1 MHSILQRL
9 GCKYLLLIV
18 KSNMVK
24 ESLLDYWCELR
35 SRQLDWAFNA
45 YDRLLK
51 TLSPDV
57 QERLR
62 LKNNVADPYV
72 VIFGKTQVGKTTL
85 LLDLMGVEPSK
96 IKIVS
101 DVLRGGREAGK
112 SATATAMEYC
122 RSEAARWGLS
132 IQSNTRWFDST
143 EDITHALGQL
153 RDDME
158 RGCLNVDSPCVV
170 HIPAIF
176 FADASP
182 TTPSVR
188 ILDLPGDHP
197 ALENEQNHVIQV
209 AKTFLPFADLIL
221 LVGKGDDLSFL
232 RPGAIAL
239 PGIEDWQSMPFRFRI
254 VTTYT
259 YSAKSLKDFLRG
271 NENVD
276 SAQVRTR
283 LVEQIE
289 KFGCLNG
296 AAKDINLY
304 FPLEF
309 GASWMNIEKNEPP
322 LYARMAPI
330 IGTLRKELL
339 EQIVNATTPIGRIR
353 NTLNAHLSVKYVQK
367 KKKDVINGE
376 ILKLKKREGTVRS
389 EIELWRK
396 SIEKSQNKLC
406 KVIGTLERNS
416 LENGIGLINM
426 AATEPHFSPPNG
438 YPPSENSKKNDR
450 EILWSVMSR
459 YYRLLESMRLNV
471 VDKENAAYWSRVRR
485 HVSELEIGSIQD
497 VLNDEFFLIHSRLN
511 GYWFDTY
518 LSSSKY
524 NADLRAVHHAGE
536 ASKARLV
543 KLWKNSWFD
552 AVKVV
557 DNELQLEC
565 RNEKMKIKSDS
576 EEKDSFTRQLCDI
589 ENEVYLKNTEL
600 ECIRR
605 NGEEDLVRCNE
616 FICLLDEEYL
626 KELTN
631 RIDITLQGD
640 DSCESLLHLLSCV
653 GLMYQREEFIQLQK
667 KGGI

>member
-18 KSNMVK
+18 KSKLVK
-24 ESLLDYWCELR
+24 ESLLNYWCELR

-85 LLDLMGVEPSK
+85 LLDLMGVESSK

-122 RSEAARWGLS
+122 RSEGARWGLS
-132 IQSNTRWFDST
+132 IQSNTCWFDST

-153 RDDME
+153 RNDME

-182 TTPSVR
+182 TTPNIR

-239 PGIEDWQSMPFRFRI
+239 PGIEDWQSMPLRFRI

-259 YSAKSLKDFLRG
+259 YSAKSFKDFLRG

-283 LVEQIE
+283 LVDQIE
-289 KFGCLNG
+289 KFGCLKD
-296 AAKDINLY
+296 AAKDINFY

-339 EQIVNATTPIGRIR
+339 EQIVNATSPISRLR
-353 NTLNAHLSVKYVQK
+353 NTLDAHHSVAYIQK
-367 KKKDVINGE
+367 KKEDSIGE
-376 ILKLKKREGTVRS
+376 EISKLQKQERTVRC
-389 EIELWRK
+389 EIEIWGK
-396 SIEKSQNKLC
+396 SIEETQRKLC
-406 KVIGTLERNS
+406 KVADTLERNP
-416 LENGIGLINM
+416 LKAGIGLVNI
-426 AATEPHFSPPNG
+426 AAIEPQFNAPNE
-438 YPPSENSKKNDR
+438 YPPSENGKKNDR
-450 EILWSVMSR
+450 ETLWGVMSR
-459 YYRLLESMRLNV
+459 YYYLLENMRLNV
-471 VDKENAAYWSRVRR
+471 VNKEKAAYWAKVRK
-485 HVSELEIGSIQD
+485 HVVEPEMSLIQEVINNEFSFIGSK
-497 VLNDEFFLIHSRLN
+497 LN

-518 LSSSKY
+518 LNSSNYK
-524 NADLRAVHHAGE
+524 ADLKIVHDAGD

-543 KLWKNSWFD
+543 KLWKSSWLD

-565 RNEKMKIKSDS
+565 SSAKMKIKADS
-576 EEKDSFTRQLCDI
+576 EEIDNLTRQLIVI
-589 ENEVYLKNTEL
+589 EQEAILKNAEL
-600 ECIRR
+600 ECVRH
-605 NGEEDLVRCNE
+605 NGEEDLARCDE
-616 FICLLDEEYL
+616 FIYLLDEAYL
-626 KELTN
+626 IELT
-631 RIDITLQGD
+631 RRVDITLQGPD
-640 DSCESLLHLLSCV
+640 DCESFLQLLSCI
-653 GLMYQREEFIQLQK
+653 GLMYQREEFIQLHK